1 MEVITLP
8 ESIEAVYENGLLKP
22 LKPMD
27 LKEHERVEI
36 IIISKS
42 HWASDFKKLLNVV
55 HKRTKRFSPEEIEA
69 DISHAYREVRQ
80 K

>member
-1 MEVITLP
+1 LP

-22 LKPMD
+22 LKPVD

-42 HWASDFKKLLNVV
+42 RWASDFKKLLNVV
-55 HKRTKRFSPEEIEA
+55 HKRTKRFAPEEIET
-69 DISHAYREVRQ
+69 DISSAYREVRQ
-80 K
+80 Q